1 MTLLLVYLSLALSV
15 SFLCSIMEAVLL
27 STPGSS
33 LISHS
38 REGKKWA
45 LTLQAFKENIDR
57 PLSAILTLNT
67 IAHTVGAAG
76 VGAQAVKVFGEA
88 WFGAISAV
96 LTLLILVLTEIIPK
110 TVGATYWKA
119 LGRPSAAL
127 IRITILLTYPLVVAS
142 SWITSLISSGKKE
155 GTVSREELSALA
167 DVGVE
172 EGLLHEKEHRILK
185 NLLLLK
191 DVKITDV
198 MTPRT
203 VMATADESMTLA
215 EFNEQKDVLCHSRIP
230 VYSEQKDSIHG
241 YVFRQK
247 VFEMLAEGH
256 RDVALSALKRPV
268 LVVPFSAG
276 LLSVWEMLLEKREHM
291 VLVVD
296 EYGGVEGLAT
306 MEDIIETVLGL
317 EIVDEKDRIIDMQEY
332 ARQRWKQRIDRGKT
346 TTKK

>member
-1 MTLLLVYLSLALSV
+1 MTLLFTYLALALIV
-15 SFLCSIMEAVLL
+15 SFICSIMEAVLL
-27 STPGSS
+27 STPGSY
-33 LISHS
+33 LITRS
-38 REGKKWA
+38 REGAKWA
-45 LTLQAFKENIDR
+45 LTLQAYKESIDR

-76 VGAQAVKVFGEA
+76 VGAQAVKVFGDE
-88 WFGAISAV
+88 WFGVISAV

-110 TVGATYWKA
+110 TVGATFWRT
-119 LGRPSAAL
+119 LSRPVTQL
-127 IRITILLTYPLVVAS
+127 IRGTMMLTYPLVIAS
-142 SWITSLISSGKKE
+142 SWITSMISSSHKE

-167 DVGVE
+167 DIGVE

-203 VMATADESMTLA
+203 VMATADESISLA
-215 EFNEQKDVLCHSRIP
+215 EFNEKRDILCHSRIP
-230 VYSEQKDSIHG
+230 VYSDQKDSIHG

-247 VFEMLAEGH
+247 VFEMLAEGKTEMT
-256 RDVALSALKRPV
+256 LKEIKRPV

-276 LLSVWEMLLEKREHM
+276 LLAVWEMLLEKREHM

-317 EIVDEKDRIIDMQEY
+317 EIVDEKDKIIDMQEY
-332 ARQRWKQRIDRGKT
+332 ARERWKRRMGNGDT
-346 TTKK
+346 PSKK